1 MQFAS
6 CEFFIKSRNLLCV
19 SFDAALSPYAIL
31 DMQPEALFPER
42 FSSVS
47 GRQKSAGL
55 CPLQRD
61 AGKPVSI
68 KEVTFMKK
76 TPRRARIL
84 ALIGII
90 LLLGMY
96 GSTMVFALMKSP
108 AARGLLMGSVFC
120 TIAVP
125 VLLYAILLAA
135 KNVRGKALP
144 HHEEKETATDPS
156 PSEPE
161 PDPGVQD
168 TLTCGQKKSESS
180 DPGKK

>member
-6 CEFFIKSRNLLCV
+6 CEFFIKSRILLCV
-19 SFDAALSPYAIL
+19 SFDAVLSPCAIL
-31 DMQPEALFPER
+31 DMQQEALFPER
-42 FSSVS
+42 FSVS
-47 GRQKSAGL
+47 GRQKNAGL
-55 CPLQRD
+55 CPLERD
-61 AGKPVSI
+61 AGKPVNI

-76 TPRRARIL
+76 TPRHARIL

-125 VLLYAILLAA
+125 VLLYAILLVA

-144 HHEEKETATDPS
+144 RREENKADASATGSGSKNKPAPGQED
-156 PSEPE
+156 SEP
-161 PDPGVQD
+161 
-168 TLTCGQKKSESS
+168 S
-180 DPGKK
+180 DADREETSK

>member
-1 MQFAS
+1 
-6 CEFFIKSRNLLCV
+6 
-19 SFDAALSPYAIL
+19 
-31 DMQPEALFPER
+31 
-42 FSSVS
+42 
-47 GRQKSAGL
+47 
-55 CPLQRD
+55 
-61 AGKPVSI
+61 
-68 KEVTFMKK
+68 MKK

-135 KNVRGKALP
+135 KNVRGKALS
-144 HHEEKETATDPS
+144 HHDEEKADASAPESGQEDTPAPDRENSGAPETRR
-156 PSEPE
+156 EE
-161 PDPGVQD
+161 
-168 TLTCGQKKSESS
+168 
-180 DPGKK
+180 

>member
-19 SFDAALSPYAIL
+19 SFDASLSPYAIL
-31 DMQPEALFPER
+31 DMQPETLFPER

-108 AARGLLMGSVFC
+108 AARGLLMGAVFC

-144 HHEEKETATDPS
+144 HHDEEKADASAPESGQEDTPAPGRENSGAPETRR
-156 PSEPE
+156 EE
-161 PDPGVQD
+161 
-168 TLTCGQKKSESS
+168 
-180 DPGKK
+180 

>member
-1 MQFAS
+1 
-6 CEFFIKSRNLLCV
+6 
-19 SFDAALSPYAIL
+19 
-31 DMQPEALFPER
+31 
-42 FSSVS
+42 
-47 GRQKSAGL
+47 
-55 CPLQRD
+55 
-61 AGKPVSI
+61 
-68 KEVTFMKK
+68 MKK

-108 AARGLLMGSVFC
+108 AARGLLMGAVFC

-135 KNVRGKALP
+135 KNVRGKSLP
-144 HHEEKETATDPS
+144 HHEEKETAAAPS

-161 PDPGVQD
+161 PDLGVQD
-168 TLTCGQKKSESS
+168 ALTCGQKKSEPS